1 MAALAISGIGDKRM
15 KNIRKINSYLKVYIP
30 SQTTN
35 QVRGEIKTFSD
46 LQLLKKFVFH
56 ILLFRSSWKMCTTI
70 MRENQERGR
79 PRIEETED
87 ITAQERNEGNSQ
99 APDRHQ
105 EEGEGAVQI
114 GAGIRASEDAVPR
127 N

>member
-1 MAALAISGIGDKRM
+1 
-15 KNIRKINSYLKVYIP
+15 
-30 SQTTN
+30 
-35 QVRGEIKTFSD
+35 
-46 LQLLKKFVFH
+46 
-56 ILLFRSSWKMCTTI
+56 MCTTI

-79 PRIEETED
+79 PSIEETED